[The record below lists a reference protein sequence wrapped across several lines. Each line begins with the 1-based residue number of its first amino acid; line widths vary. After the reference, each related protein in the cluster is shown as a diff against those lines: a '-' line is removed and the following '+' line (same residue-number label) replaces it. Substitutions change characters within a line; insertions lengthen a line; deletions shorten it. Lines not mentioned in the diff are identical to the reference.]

1 MYAILMKKE
10 ILSNDIILYNPM
22 TVIEGSYDEEND
34 YFIDKFDNE
43 FYKIDDASFAF
54 SELSEGI
61 YFTITE
67 EELLS
72 RYGINTIEEAL
83 NYYQDDVFS
92 NFTFAINN
100 GKEKLVVHQV
110 SLSELK
116 ELVNN
121 DNLASSYYNGMVSIP
136 KRKLYMLTQLND
148 EKKLRSF
155 IDYSVKSLKEFERHK
170 TNTEEKDLTKKVNVN
185 INKKEN
191 GNNKNIRREID
202 TE

>member
-72 RYGINTIEEAL
+72 RYVIYLNNNLKKTSFFINTCKEESMKIGFFR
-83 NYYQDDVFS
+83 YIQ
-92 NFTFAINN
+92 
-100 GKEKLVVHQV
+100 
-110 SLSELK
+110 
-116 ELVNN
+116 
-121 DNLASSYYNGMVSIP
+121 
-136 KRKLYMLTQLND
+136 
-148 EKKLRSF
+148 
-155 IDYSVKSLKEFERHK
+155 
-170 TNTEEKDLTKKVNVN
+170 
-185 INKKEN
+185 
-191 GNNKNIRREID
+191 
-202 TE
+202 